1 MSRSATSRPT
11 VPDVARAAGVST
23 STAARALGGYGYVSA
38 NVQERVHEAAAKL
51 GYRTNQVAKSMV
63 TGRTNTIGVVGA
75 DIENPYF
82 AGSMRGIGDMA
93 RATNYGAIL
102 TNSDEDVAIERDAV
116 QILVDRGVDGLIVA
130 PADVSDCS
138 HLVMAMERGV
148 PVTLLDRTCPGTEM
162 DAVIID
168 NVKAAKEAITH
179 LIELGHR
186 RIGIVTELRR
196 EAEAYDMEKMSPG
209 QDIDPLTLNPSAS
222 RLLGYLQAHWDAD
235 LPVDPTLL
243 GRTKT
248 YTKARATSAT
258 IDLLKS
264 DDPPTA
270 IFSVDNLM
278 TIGAL
283 EGMKKLD
290 AHMPEELSLV
300 AFDDL
305 DWMTLV
311 TPSITAVRQPVYEM
325 GMNAAQI
332 LFSRINNPDRA
343 AIRSV
348 ASSELIIRNS
358 SGPPHTSPESRV
370 FISKSK
376 DADSA

>member
-1 MSRSATSRPT
+1 M
-11 VPDVARAAGVST
+11 ARAAGVST

-38 NVQERVHEAAAKL
+38 NVHERVQEAATKL

-93 RATNYGAIL
+93 RATKYGAIL

-130 PADVSDCS
+130 PADVADCS
-138 HLVMAMERGV
+138 HLVSAMDRGV
-148 PVTLLDRTCPGTEM
+148 PVTLLDRSFPGTEM

-168 NVKAAKEAITH
+168 NVKAAHEAVTH

-196 EAEAYDMEKMSPG
+196 EAEAYDMEKMSPR

-222 RLLGYLQAHWDAD
+222 RLLGYLRAHWDAG
-235 LPVDPTLL
+235 LPVDPALL
-243 GRTKT
+243 GRTMA

-264 DDPPTA
+264 ENAPTA

-283 EGMKKLD
+283 EGVRQFGVR
-290 AHMPEELSLV
+290 MPDELSLV

-311 TPSITAVRQPVYEM
+311 NPSITAVRQPVYEM
-325 GMNAAQI
+325 GMNAAQV
-332 LFSRINNPDRA
+332 LFSRIDDPDRA

-348 ASSELIIRNS
+348 ASSELIVRGS
-358 SGPPHTSPESRV
+358 SGPPHPSPEWREFVSR
-370 FISKSK
+370 IRGGEI
-376 DADSA
+376 AETR